1 MPDSDDQ
8 ANRGKKSS
16 PLQSCCERKR
26 RATVVTDN
34 MQIIG
39 ISRRSRSTDFSRRA
53 RERFEAFGEWTF
65 GLACR
70 MRSSEMISFEKP
82 RPFVVTDDDQA
93 PLPPRSLLFLTSEF
107 VVEVFDVLFVAIAM
121 AVILS
126 GIRRNAKVRGVPRR
140 SNKEV
145 SQFLFNRG
153 CKNENEN

>member
-1 MPDSDDQ
+1 
-8 ANRGKKSS
+8 
-16 PLQSCCERKR
+16 
-26 RATVVTDN
+26 
-34 MQIIG
+34 
-39 ISRRSRSTDFSRRA
+39 
-53 RERFEAFGEWTF
+53 
-65 GLACR
+65 
-70 MRSSEMISFEKP
+70 MISFEKP